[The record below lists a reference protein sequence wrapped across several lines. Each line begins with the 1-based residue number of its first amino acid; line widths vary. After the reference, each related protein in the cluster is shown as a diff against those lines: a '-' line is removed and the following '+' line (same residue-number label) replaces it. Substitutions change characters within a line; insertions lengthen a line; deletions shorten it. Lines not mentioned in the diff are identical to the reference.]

1 MKPDWQ
7 NKSYAK
13 NGAPA
18 GPSTTHP
25 KLKLG
30 MTSLHS
36 KIAVAN
42 NNMPQAPKPVVRKFA
57 DGGAVRTRSA
67 EEIGDTDAKS
77 GKIDPGSYDRRA
89 AQGEKN
95 LQMLKDAF
103 NKFTGD
109 KATTTVKE
117 NESNMSPDSM
127 DSTYYKGNKAS
138 DTTKPMDM
146 KSETEPSYMK
156 DVRETLTKPKSEST
170 MTMTEEAK
178 APEAPKPSK
187 SSAPSK
193 PKAAPKPEV
202 KMSGSPDM
210 PASDV
215 KPEVK
220 PKPVSRS
227 GRLSPIGQSQKDIE
241 ARVLANKGLAGNEA
255 MRREMEQAST
265 TDTGDEM
272 ARLRDKTSKF
282 VPGFGQV
289 DNQGYIIPN
298 VRGGLK
304 ASQVYDGDGST
315 VMSRAEKRY
324 LQSRI
329 DAGNLTAMEK
339 AQAKRAGLL

>member
-25 KLKLG
+25 KLKVG
-30 MTSLHS
+30 MTNLHS

-42 NNMPQAPKPVVRKFA
+42 HNMPQAPKPVVRKFA

-127 DSTYYKGNKAS
+127 ASTYYKGNKAS
-138 DTTKPMDM
+138 DTTKPVEM
-146 KSETEPSYMK
+146 KTETTTEPSYMK
-156 DVRETLTKPKSEST
+156 DVRDTLSKPKAEST
-170 MTMTEEAK
+170 MTMTEETKASAAPAK
-178 APEAPKPSK
+178 ASKARKGKSVEAKKDSSMDTYPDETTRRVVPSATKQVEKPA
-187 SSAPSK
+187 SSAKAQAPVGETYRKLDGTVGRAS
-193 PKAAPKPEV
+193 PKLP
-202 KMSGSPDM
+202 PDQQWG
-210 PASDV
+210 V
-215 KPEVK
+215 
-220 PKPVSRS
+220 
-227 GRLSPIGQSQKDIE
+227 Q
-241 ARVLANKGLAGNEA
+241 N
-255 MRREMEQAST
+255 
-265 TDTGDEM
+265 
-272 ARLRDKTSKF
+272 
-282 VPGFGQV
+282 
-289 DNQGYIIPN
+289 IIPN
-298 VRGGLK
+298 LK
-304 ASQVYDGDGST
+304 SDVPAIARSV
-315 VMSRAEKRY
+315 
-324 LQSRI
+324 
-329 DAGNLTAMEK
+329 GNYFKNMETP
-339 AQAKRAGLL
+339 AQRRERERKEAK